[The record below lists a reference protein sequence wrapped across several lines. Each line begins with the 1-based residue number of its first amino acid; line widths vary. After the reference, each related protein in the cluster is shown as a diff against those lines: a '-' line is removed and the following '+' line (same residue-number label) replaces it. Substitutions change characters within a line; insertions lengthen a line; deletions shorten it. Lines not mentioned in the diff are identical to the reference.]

1 MLSQVWKLWVML
13 LTLKTR
19 IRKLK
24 SRGETGNLSCIKAEI
39 CGSNKNTQ
47 TSDSGNMFLKLFL
60 QLSLWPSVVG
70 GGEAN
75 SQELI
80 SFFLGILPAM
90 LDVAVRYLVEPWAS
104 GPLMELQTETEMIT
118 HFHSTMHCNSPERNT
133 FELLSVVLHKHFHP
147 SSNRGWL
154 EATDHGLEDFL
165 QASVVYWIQIPHSST
180 WSVCFNSKMGAF
192 SATQISL
199 SRLSPGDL

>member
-19 IRKLK
+19 IRKLM

-60 QLSLWPSVVG
+60 QLSLWPSEVG

-90 LDVAVRYLVEPWAS
+90 LDAAVRYLVEP
-104 GPLMELQTETEMIT
+104 
-118 HFHSTMHCNSPERNT
+118 
-133 FELLSVVLHKHFHP
+133 
-147 SSNRGWL
+147 
-154 EATDHGLEDFL
+154 
-165 QASVVYWIQIPHSST
+165 
-180 WSVCFNSKMGAF
+180 
-192 SATQISL
+192 
-199 SRLSPGDL
+199 